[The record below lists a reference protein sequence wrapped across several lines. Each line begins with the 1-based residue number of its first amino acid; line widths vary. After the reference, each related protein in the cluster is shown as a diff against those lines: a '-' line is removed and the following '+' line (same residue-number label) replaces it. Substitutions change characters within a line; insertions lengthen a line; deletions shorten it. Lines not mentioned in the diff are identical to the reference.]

1 MSIVPRQAAPVPQWA
16 QQIYGTG
23 AIGGGAGGG
32 PPARGYAGTDWS
44 RTGQPG
50 WKMVW
55 QPGGTVEY
63 TDPVTGETYTM
74 DNGGKWVWQA
84 DGGQTDGGRTAV
96 PPGFAQQSYGSQY
109 GPQWRGAAF
118 GPSGRMGATSNNRA
132 TTYYGPGFEP
142 WVDNPD
148 TDLDTPPTLPPWW
161 PKGGDTG
168 GGGIGPPVIPPP
180 DPDKPP
186 VTDPNTD
193 NPATGGGIAPYQSP
207 APYST
212 KPSVVTGPDGKAK
225 NPYKWPAKITKG
237 WV

>member
-16 QQIYGTG
+16 QQIYGNGEPT
-23 AIGGGAGGG
+23 A
-32 PPARGYAGTDWS
+32 PRSYAATDWS
-44 RTGQPG
+44 RLGIPPAQLAQWYGNPDT
-50 WKMVW
+50 
-55 QPGGTVEY
+55 
-63 TDPVTGETYTM
+63 
-74 DNGGKWVWQA
+74 
-84 DGGQTDGGRTAV
+84 GGQYVYGQAAI
-96 PPGFAQQSYGSQY
+96 PPGFTQASYPSQY
-109 GPQWRGAAF
+109 GPQWRGAGF